1 MWQSK
6 FNNQLNQLVTENILL
21 SGENGDT
28 FMTQKTLN
36 IILTVVSVIM
46 VGNFI
51 FGVMT
56 LEDDWAVLVAWFF
69 PVLCGMTVQK
79 SETETL

>member
-1 MWQSK
+1 MG
-6 FNNQLNQLVTENILL
+6 V
-21 SGENGDT
+21 NGDT
-28 FMTQKTLN
+28 SMTQKTLN

-51 FGVMT
+51 FGFMT

-69 PVLCGMTVQK
+69 PVLGGVTVQK
-79 SETETL
+79 SQKEK

>member
-1 MWQSK
+1 
-6 FNNQLNQLVTENILL
+6 
-21 SGENGDT
+21 
-28 FMTQKTLN
+28 MTQKTLN

-46 VGNFI
+46 VGNFV

-56 LEDDWAVLVAWFF
+56 LEDDWSVLVAWFF

-79 SETETL
+79 SETEKL

>member
-1 MWQSK
+1 
-6 FNNQLNQLVTENILL
+6 
-21 SGENGDT
+21 
-28 FMTQKTLN
+28 MTQKTLN

-51 FGVMT
+51 FGFMT

-69 PVLCGMTVQK
+69 PVLCSVTVQK
-79 SETETL
+79 SQKEK